1 MIVLQFGTDGTG
13 HAVYTEALPLAQLG
27 QLSMKRAST
36 VEYNEAT
43 QQWEVRLASEPN
55 TVAYSHSSRAECI
68 RWEVETLNRQ
78 YTIES

>member
-1 MIVLQFGTDGTG
+1 MICLQFGTDGTG

-27 QLSMKRAST
+27 QLSMRRASV

-43 QQWEVRLASEPN
+43 QQWEVFLASNPEQ
-55 TVAYSHSSRAECI
+55 VAYSHPSRSECI

-78 YTIES
+78 LMID